1 MPKNK
6 VKPDTALKAYWRRN
20 AEFAD
25 LFNAV
30 LFGGKSVIDAGKLE
44 ERDTESSVVLQT
56 DTYVEGLPSARD
68 LFKIAMQTD
77 GVELA
82 LLGLENEKAIH
93 YAMPLRDLGYLYKS
107 YEIQYDKI
115 KEKYPNKKG
124 LGNGNE
130 IISCMK
136 KTDKILPVVNV
147 VLYYG
152 DEAWDGPKTLLDMT
166 DVPDWFRPVVQDYRM
181 CLVEVRDTD
190 LVFHNQNNIDLFT
203 LFRLIYDGKKTN
215 VERRAAAEQ
224 YGKDHPVDESV
235 MMAIAS
241 TSNID
246 LDLYRK
252 GDVTVCALFDEIE
265 KQGRNEGRNE
275 GREMQARETAK
286 NLYDMGLNI
295 DQIVQAV
302 RYPEEVI
309 EKWLGLLTV

>member
-30 LFGGKSVIDAGKLE
+30 LFGGKPVIDAGKLE
-44 ERDTESSVVLQT
+44 ERDTESSVILQT
-56 DTYVEGLPSARD
+56 DTYAEGLPSARD
-68 LFKIAMQTD
+68 LFKIAMQMD

-107 YEIQYDKI
+107 YEIQYEKI
-115 KEKYPNKKG
+115 KEQYPDKKG
-124 LGNGNE
+124 LDNRNE
-130 IISCMK
+130 IISHMK
-136 KTDKILPVVNV
+136 KTDKVLPVVNI

-152 DEAWDGPKTLLDMT
+152 DEPWDGPRTLLDMAT
-166 DVPDWFRPVVQDYRM
+166 VPDWLRPAVQDYRM
-181 CLVEVRDTD
+181 CLVEARDAN

-203 LFRLIYDGKKTN
+203 LFKLIYDGRKTN
-215 VERRAAAEQ
+215 AERRAAAEQ
-224 YGKDHPVDESV
+224 YEKDHPVDESV

-246 LDLYRK
+246 LDLYKK

-265 KQGRNEGRNE
+265 RQGRAEGE
-275 GREMQARETAK
+275 EKAKMETAK
-286 NLYDMGLNI
+286 NFYEMGFSI
-295 DQIVQAV
+295 EQIAQGVKSPV
-302 RYPEEVI
+302 EVVK
-309 EKWLGLLTV
+309 KWLELTKV